1 MNKGD
6 IDNSARIDGELIVN
20 GTCFIGANT
29 ILKGKVEL
37 GKGVRIANNVVIYGP
52 VKIGSSSYIGDN
64 AIIGHPIR
72 SHLKNFIK
80 TGDMKDLLVSDGC
93 TIGEGTIVRAGCI
106 IYTNS
111 RIGNQVEFGHT
122 VMVREQTEIGNNCTV
137 GTNSVIEGHV
147 KIGSRVS
154 IQSMVFIPLYTTV
167 EDDVFLGPNCK
178 LTNDKYVMRKE
189 FELIGPTIKK
199 KASIGANAVIMPGV
213 VVNEGAI
220 IGAGAVVTKNVPA
233 YTIYTGVPAKVYK
246 KVPED
251 WNLK

>member
-1 MNKGD
+1 MGKNV
-6 IDNSARIDGELIVN
+6 IDNSARIEGELITN
-20 GTCFIGANT
+20 GNCRIGANT
-29 ILKGKVEL
+29 ILMGKVKL
-37 GKGVRIANNVVIYGP
+37 GNNVSIANNVVIYGP
-52 VKIGSSSYIGDN
+52 VSIGDTTYIGDN
-64 AIIGHPIR
+64 AVIGHPIR
-72 SHLKNFIK
+72 SHLKEFIK
-80 TGDMKDLLVSDGC
+80 TGELSDLLLAEGC
-93 TIGEGTIVRAGCI
+93 TIGKGTIIRGGCI

-137 GTNSVIEGHV
+137 GTNSVLEGHI

-154 IQSMVFIPLYTTV
+154 IQSMVFIPLHTIV

-189 FELIGPTIKK
+189 FKLIGPTIKK
-199 KASIGANAVIMPGV
+199 KASIGANAVIMPGI

-220 IGAGAVVTKNVPA
+220 IGASAVVTKDVPA

-246 KVPED
+246 EVPED